1 MSIKSHPSVMSP
13 RERGYFTPIL
23 WKPQPEL
30 ERGDEHEWAMVRAWF
45 AAARGGDFGELDDVL
60 DAYVEQLRDPAT
72 RFFAAN
78 LLGDAGTDSQLE
90 RVEAFIDDAVFD
102 PTSASELC
110 RSLGLWGRLSAVRAI
125 LVAYDRW
132 WPGQLVE
139 GIPAYFV
146 TMLEPAYGPAAEYPR
161 EETDE
166 AFFAYEAR
174 LGAVYQDRL
183 EALGGPHV
191 YAMHG
196 EVFGVRRLA
205 ERFLELLDRERYSM
219 MMRPFMRQRF
229 EASTGI
235 DCSDF
240 YRNSDSCALTIAARL
255 EAWLE
260 GPDAPRFVPG
270 ERYFFGHRIPR
281 SP

>member
-1 MSIKSHPSVMSP
+1 MDP
-13 RERGYFTPIL
+13 RERCYFTPIL
-23 WKPQPEL
+23 WEPQPDL
-30 ERGDEHEWAMVRAWF
+30 EDGEEHEWVLVRERF
-45 AAARGGDFGELDDVL
+45 AAAREGDFGALDDLL
-60 DAYVEQLRDPAT
+60 DIYVETIRDPAVQI
-72 RFFAAN
+72 FATN
-78 LLGDAGTDSQLE
+78 LLGDAGTDAQLE
-90 RVEAFIDDAVFD
+90 RVEAFIDDDVSRPNTVCD
-102 PTSASELC
+102 LC
-110 RSLGLWGRLSAVRAI
+110 HSLGLWGRLSAVRAI